1 MDYEGIRRPVDI
13 MRVLD
18 GPSSKGLKKR
28 PSESERKI
36 LQDYFNDLYTVFLKK
51 FTNFAS
57 EFDVS
62 IDNDLKLLAM
72 LQEMIKVK
80 KLLARKEEIV

>member
-1 MDYEGIRRPVDI
+1 
-13 MRVLD
+13 
-18 GPSSKGLKKR
+18 
-28 PSESERKI
+28 